1 MPPEAIMLCKFTIDS
16 DVWSYGVVL
25 WEIFSYGI
33 QPYYGMSNEEVIKYV
48 RTDNV
53 LRRPQGTPQ
62 EIYDLMLDCW
72 AINPTDRPKAI
83 EISNGLERWTPD
95 LSAQIEVQSQY
106 PDYQNMSTIL
116 EWARKSREVGQY
128 HLLENTTTSDV
139 NGATP
144 TNNGVPPTLVNGSY
158 DHLSPPTGY
167 DKVISNDEDVPI
179 Y

>member
-62 EIYDLMLDCW
+62 RF
-72 AINPTDRPKAI
+72 INTHYYCIGTDT
-83 EISNGLERWTPD
+83 TPPHYRGV
-95 LSAQIEVQSQY
+95 L
-106 PDYQNMSTIL
+106 IL
-116 EWARKSREVGQY
+116 ECPQ
-128 HLLENTTTSDV
+128 
-139 NGATP
+139 
-144 TNNGVPPTLVNGSY
+144 
-158 DHLSPPTGY
+158 
-167 DKVISNDEDVPI
+167 
-179 Y
+179 